1 MLNWQRALDLV
12 HAERVGL
19 GTNRAAMREIKD
31 DMMWMTAYMKRKGMF
46 KQIYA
51 ALDRC
56 DLFVAVGTSGT
67 VYPAAG
73 FVSEARRGGAHTVEL
88 TLEPGE
94 ISDLF
99 EEQHYGPAT
108 EVVPDW
114 VRGLG

>member
-1 MLNWQRALDLV
+1 MTRTRPCPGCGKSGGLRPHVVWFGEMPLGLD
-12 HAERVGL
+12 
-19 GTNRAAMREIKD
+19 
-31 DMMWMTAYMKRKGMF
+31 
-46 KQIYA
+46 QIYA